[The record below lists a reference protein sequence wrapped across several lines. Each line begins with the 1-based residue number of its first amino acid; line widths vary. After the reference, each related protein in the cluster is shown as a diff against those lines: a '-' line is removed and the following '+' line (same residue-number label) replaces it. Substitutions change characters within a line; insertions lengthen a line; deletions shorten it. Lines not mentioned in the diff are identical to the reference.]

1 MRIILD
7 LQACQASSMHRGI
20 GRYSI
25 ALALAMARNSAG
37 HDLRIVLNGAFPDS
51 VATLRKTFGG
61 LLPGSAIS
69 TYATPLPAAEADPAN
84 AWRVRAG
91 ERIREHH
98 LASLRPDVVHVA
110 SLFEGLS
117 DNSVTSLLHGDGHFD
132 TAVTLYDLI
141 PLLRKERYLGDPNIA
156 AWYYRKLQS
165 LKNAE
170 LLLAI
175 SGHARE
181 EAIGVLQLDPD
192 SVVNISSAVDSIF
205 VPRSLAPDARSALLA
220 RHGLRRPFIM
230 YTGGIDYRK
239 NIEGL
244 IEAYALLPGELRR
257 QYQLAV
263 VCSIH
268 DPDRVRLQRLAAR
281 LKLAEDDL
289 VLTGFVSDDDLVSLY
304 NCTALFVFP
313 SLHEGFGLP
322 ALEAMA
328 CGAPVIGSDASSIP
342 EVIGRADALFDPT
355 SVPAIAGAMARVL
368 GDPAHQAELR
378 AWGLVQSKQFSWDAS
393 ARTAIAAFEETHARR
408 GAARRVAVAAAA
420 ALPRRRPRLAYVS
433 PLPPQRSGIADYSV
447 DLLPELARYYD
458 IELVLA
464 QDGVDHDWTRHNFPV
479 RSLDWFEQHAHGF
492 DRILYQI
499 GNSAFHT
506 HMFGLL
512 ERHPGTVVLHDFFLS
527 GVISFAENDHPVL
540 NYYCRTLYQAH
551 GYRPLAEEQQ
561 GGRVASCQA
570 YPCNKPLLER
580 ATGVIVHSEY
590 ALALA
595 RHWYGPAFASDWRA
609 LPLLRKLPAGADK
622 TAARGALGLDGED
635 FVLCS
640 FGIISAPKCND
651 DIVEAW
657 LASDLARDPR
667 CHLVFVGEAGNDRFG
682 LALRARIDAHPRIR
696 ITGYVSDALYH
707 TWLAAADAAI
717 QLRRDSRGE
726 TSGGILD
733 CLAASLPTIINAHGS
748 AAEFP
753 PEVCIRLEDTYTDAA
768 LREAMT
774 LLRGDTALRAR
785 LALAARTRIEAVH
798 APARVGLLM
807 RDALEELFRDSEGAA
822 EQRLAQS
829 IARLGQDVPRSDLL
843 QAAAAI
849 AANRPRSGARQM
861 LVDVT
866 ALVNAGGG
874 AETPD
879 HGLVRNLVL
888 GAPHG
893 WRVEPVR
900 HDGHRYCYARRFT
913 LDLIGRPDL
922 HLEDIA
928 VDAGPG
934 DVALALAPVSG
945 TAFPTAWQARGVAM
959 CRVADGLVIAEC
971 GSAPDWLAGA
981 LVQHDLALEA
991 VATAPG

>member
-1 MRIILD
+1 MRLILD

-25 ALALAMARNSAG
+25 ALALAMARNSAQ
-37 HDLRIVLNGAFPDS
+37 HDLRIVLNEAFPDS
-51 VATLRKTFGG
+51 VAALRKKFGA
-61 LLPGSAIS
+61 LVPASAIS
-69 TYATPLPAAEADPAN
+69 SYATPLPAAEADPAN

-98 LASLRPDVVHVA
+98 LASLRPDLVHVA

-117 DNSVTSLLHGDGHFD
+117 DNSVTSVLHGQGHFD

-165 LKNAE
+165 LKNAD

-181 EAIGVLQLDPD
+181 EAIGVLQLAPEA
-192 SVVNISSAVDSIF
+192 VVNMSSAVDEIF
-205 VPRSLAPDARSALLA
+205 VPRSLAPDARAALLA

-244 IEAYALLPGELRR
+244 IEAYALLPGEVRR
-257 QYQLAV
+257 RYQLAV

-268 DPDRVRLQRLAAR
+268 DPDRVRLQRLAAK

-328 CGAPVIGSDASSIP
+328 CCAPVIGSDASSIP

-368 GDPAHQAELR
+368 GEPAFEADLR
-378 AWGLVQSKQFSWDAS
+378 AHGLVQARQFSWDAS
-393 ARTAIAAFEETHARR
+393 ARRAIAAFEETHARR
-408 GAARRVAVAAAA
+408 AGARRVAVASALD
-420 ALPRRRPRLAYVS
+420 LPRRRPRLAYVS

-447 DLLPELARYYD
+447 DMLPELARYYD
-458 IELVLA
+458 IELILA
-464 QDGVDHDWTRHNFPV
+464 QDSVDHDWTRHNFPS
-479 RSLDWFEQHAHGF
+479 RSLDWFERHAQAF

-506 HMFGLL
+506 HMFDLL

-527 GVISFAENDHPVL
+527 GAVSHAENDHPVL
-540 NYYCRTLYQAH
+540 NHYCRTLYQAH
-551 GYRPLAEEQQ
+551 GYRPLLEEQAL
-561 GGRVASCQA
+561 GRAASTQA
-570 YPCNKPLLER
+570 YPCNKPTLDR

-590 ALALA
+590 SLALA
-595 RHWYGPAFASDWRA
+595 RHWYGPAFARDWRA

-622 TAARGALGLDGED
+622 AAARRTLGLGDDD

-640 FGIISAPKCND
+640 FGIVSVPKCND

-657 LASDLARDPR
+657 LASTLAQDPR
-667 CHLVFVGEAGNDRFG
+667 CHLVMVGEAGNDRFG
-682 LALRARIDAHPRIR
+682 LALQARIAPHPRIR
-696 ITGYVSDALYH
+696 ITGYVDDARYH
-707 TWLAAADAAI
+707 GWLAAADGAI
-717 QLRRDSRGE
+717 QLRRGSRGE

-753 PEVCIRLEDTYTDAA
+753 AEVCVRLEDAFSKDELRQAIERLHGDAA
-768 LREAMT
+768 LRT
-774 LLRGDTALRAR
+774 R
-785 LALAARTRIEAVH
+785 LAGAARARIEAVH
-798 APARVGLLM
+798 APARVGVLM
-807 RDALEELFRDSEGAA
+807 RDAIEALARDSQGAA
-822 EQRLAQS
+822 EGRLMASLAAIGDGAAQ
-829 IARLGQDVPRSDLL
+829 ADLL

-849 AANRPRSGARQM
+849 AANRPRNGARQV

-866 ALVNAGGG
+866 ALAAADAASAGAA
-874 AETPD
+874 AERA
-879 HGLVRNLVL
+879 LVRSLIL
-888 GAPHG
+888 AAPHG
-893 WRVEPVR
+893 WRVEPIR
-900 HDGHRYCYARRFT
+900 HDGSRFRYARRFG
-913 LDLIGRPDL
+913 LDLIGRSDL
-922 HLEDIA
+922 QLEDTA

-934 DVALALAPVSG
+934 DLALAPG
-945 TAFPTAWQARGVAM
+945 GAPLPPAWATRGVAL
-959 CRVADGLVIAEC
+959 CRLEEGRLVDDGA
-971 GSAPDWLAGA
+971 APPWLGQALGA
-981 LVQHDLALEA
+981 HAALQ
-991 VATAPG
+991 PG